1 MGGAATFL
9 ASPWGGGS
17 DAAATRPS
25 ASCAATTAHSRG
37 AWRPWI
43 TLEAWRRTGVG
54 WACLPRARR
63 QGKSQKVKPV
73 LPSSHRRPFWAA
85 HPSAPGGSFAFGMM
99 KCHARCTLPGRPSV
113 RVTGQA
119 SDQVAR
125 CSSSSLLFLIVS
137 TMRIYRVL
145 HVWPHRKVF
154 RVAPSHRLSR
164 VSVCAGVCAR
174 QSPLTCAEASFPGL
188 HGTVIAKFKQ
198 WPRGTAPPPHT
209 RRQGRADG
217 AAAEGREIKVL
228 LILRLASERC
238 PRAERSRRARQDE
251 AIKTGHDGPERVAQG
266 GGLMN
271 TRSMYP
277 FAGPTSQLEASRI

>member
-1 MGGAATFL
+1 MGWAGLWWGVGENGQTDTAGWGLQTVVHYYNRQRHTKDGERHQPGPSGRLGREQGHEQQAAAAQFRRFEFVKLHGGGGGLGRGGMGLARQAEVQRSAGQPRRRKTHNKRAGHVWFAACLPRREGRQTDMQVAATLLYPFPGPASSPCPFTLAARPNTIIRDLGRGVPMGGAATFL

-73 LPSSHRRPFWAA
+73 LPSSHCRPFWAA

-99 KCHARCTLPGRPSV
+99 KCHARCTLPGRTSV

-119 SDQVAR
+119 SD
-125 CSSSSLLFLIVS
+125 
-137 TMRIYRVL
+137 
-145 HVWPHRKVF
+145 
-154 RVAPSHRLSR
+154 
-164 VSVCAGVCAR
+164 
-174 QSPLTCAEASFPGL
+174 
-188 HGTVIAKFKQ
+188 
-198 WPRGTAPPPHT
+198 
-209 RRQGRADG
+209 
-217 AAAEGREIKVL
+217 
-228 LILRLASERC
+228 
-238 PRAERSRRARQDE
+238 
-251 AIKTGHDGPERVAQG
+251 
-266 GGLMN
+266 
-271 TRSMYP
+271 
-277 FAGPTSQLEASRI
+277 